1 MNVQVASI
9 ALSRPSKGQKTSE
22 SCGLLKGKKNQ
33 DGSTKLKA
41 RVVMV
46 EAKIDNSSNK
56 GIFTDKKPKRSNG
69 DNLALGRKKNG
80 TRSNL

>member
-9 ALSRPSKGQKTSE
+9 ALGRPSKGQKTSE
-22 SCGLLKGKKNQ
+22 SCGLLKGKKTQ
-33 DGSTKLKA
+33 DGSTKLKT

-56 GIFTDKKPKRSNG
+56 GIFADKSQKEVMG
-69 DNLALGRKKNG
+69 II
-80 TRSNL
+80 